1 MTSNRLP
8 ILLAVDD
15 GRHFKS
21 WCPFCRRWHAHGRIE
36 GYRVAH
42 CGDREHFP
50 DGYEIRL
57 AERLERL
64 PAAKTAGPLRNPI
77 ERNGGSS

>member
-1 MTSNRLP
+1 MVPAFPHSFVFADSHRT
-8 ILLAVDD
+8 
-15 GRHFKS
+15 
-21 WCPFCRRWHAHGRIE
+21 
-36 GYRVAH
+36 AH

-64 PAAKTAGPLRNPI
+64 PATKPAGPLRNPI
-77 ERNGGSS
+77 ERGN